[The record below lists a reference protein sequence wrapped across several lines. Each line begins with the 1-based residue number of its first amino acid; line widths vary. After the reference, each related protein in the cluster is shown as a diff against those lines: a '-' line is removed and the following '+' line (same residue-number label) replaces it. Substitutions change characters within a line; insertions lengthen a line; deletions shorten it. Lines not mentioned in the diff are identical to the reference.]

1 MARQYSPQQQIR
13 EARQICKDFNLFL
26 AEKKIGEQIVYFLY
40 RITGGGNVF
49 LGKRSSPSG
58 IRHFVGKVA
67 GIR

>member
-1 MARQYSPQQQIR
+1 MARQHSPLQQVK
-13 EARQICKDFNLFL
+13 EARQIAKDFNLFL
-26 AEKKIGEQIVYFLY
+26 REKQNGDRTDYLLF

-49 LGKRSSPSG
+49 IGQRSSPAG

>member
-1 MARQYSPQQQIR
+1 MARQHSPLQQVK
-13 EARQICKDFNLFL
+13 EARQIAKDSNLIL
-26 AEKKIGEQIVYFLY
+26 AEKKIGDQLVYFLY

-49 LGKRSSPSG
+49 IGKRSSPSG